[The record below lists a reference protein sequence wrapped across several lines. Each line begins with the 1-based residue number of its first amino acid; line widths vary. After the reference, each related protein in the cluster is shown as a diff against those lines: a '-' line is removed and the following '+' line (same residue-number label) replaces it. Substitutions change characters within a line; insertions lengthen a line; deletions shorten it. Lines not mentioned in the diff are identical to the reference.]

1 MLYVKR
7 NQDATPQKS
16 WLTAVKAAQV
26 QSTQLCNCKEY
37 DSALKIL
44 QDIGEQVT
52 KLVTEHYFPVAEA
65 DKEAQKTL
73 QDNYYSFNFRRTM
86 AQYQIYFMDY
96 ETAEA
101 NLRELLRDELEFY
114 GMYKK
119 PEVDEA
125 DIA

>member
-1 MLYVKR
+1 
-7 NQDATPQKS
+7 
-16 WLTAVKAAQV
+16 
-26 QSTQLCNCKEY
+26 
-37 DSALKIL
+37 
-44 QDIGEQVT
+44 
-52 KLVTEHYFPVAEA
+52 
-65 DKEAQKTL
+65 
-73 QDNYYSFNFRRTM
+73 M